1 MPPLDDVSIAGNA
14 VVTTIPGAADE
25 PRVRRSRAAVTGLV
39 LSGGGA
45 RGCYEAGI
53 IKYIRNELPARTRNN
68 ARFEIICGTSVGAIN
83 TCFLAASSH
92 QPEVQGRALAE
103 VWERLRIE
111 GVYQVGLKQL
121 LNLPRFLLGSRGRGE
136 LDDVVGPGRLGGLLN
151 TSPLEALVRRGTR
164 WSLIEDNIQ
173 TGVLKGV
180 CVNATHISSGKTHS
194 FIQTKDGVLPAWST
208 DPSIVPRA
216 VKIGPEHALASAA
229 IPWVFPVV
237 DIGGEVYCDGG
248 LKLNTPIS
256 PAIRL
261 GADRL
266 LVIGLRAKEE
276 PGEEGGMMP
285 NPQDSVE
292 QSPSAAFL
300 LGKILNSFLSD
311 KTEYDLQRLERFN
324 ALIEAGTTA
333 YGEGFQDALGAAL
346 TKTRG
351 QPYRKVDA
359 LFVRPNEDIAAVA
372 VKHLRLGS
380 VVARAGPIVGPLLR
394 RLAGTGG
401 EREGDL
407 LSYLLFDGE
416 YAADLVAMGMRDA
429 DAMRQ
434 QIIDFFAV

>member
-1 MPPLDDVSIAGNA
+1 M
-14 VVTTIPGAADE
+14 E
-25 PRVRRSRAAVTGLV
+25 PVRRRQAALTGLV

-45 RGCYEAGI
+45 RGCYEAGV
-53 IKYIRNELPARTRNN
+53 IKYIRNELPDRTRRQ

-83 TCFLAASSH
+83 TGFLAATSH
-92 QPEVQGRALAE
+92 QPEVQGRALAD
-103 VWERLRIE
+103 VWERLRID
-111 GVYQVGLKQL
+111 GVYQVGLREL
-121 LNLPRFLLGSRGRGE
+121 LNLPRFLFGSRGRGE

-164 WSLIEDNIQ
+164 WSLIDENIQ
-173 TGVLKGV
+173 NGVLAGV
-180 CVNATHISSGKTHS
+180 CVNATHVASGKTHS
-194 FIQTKDGVLPAWST
+194 FVHVKDGKLPPWST
-208 DPSIVPRA
+208 DPSIVARP
-216 VKIGPEHALASAA
+216 VKLGPEHTLASAA
-229 IPWVFPVV
+229 IPWIFPCV
-237 DIGGEVYCDGG
+237 DINGEVYCDGG

-276 PGEEGGMMP
+276 PADGGMTMP
-285 NPQDSVE
+285 VDEPKKDAGRPDAVE

-324 ALIEAGTTA
+324 SLLEAGERA
-333 YGEGFQDALGAAL
+333 YGDGFGASLGAAM
-346 TKTRG
+346 TQARG
-351 QPYRKVDA
+351 QSYRKVEA
-359 LFVRPNEDIAAVA
+359 LMVRPNEDIAAVA
-372 VKHLRLGS
+372 AKHLRLGS
-380 VVARAGPIVGPLLR
+380 VVARAGPVVGPLLR

-416 YAADLVAMGMRDA
+416 YAADLVAMAMRDA

-434 QIIDFFAV
+434 KLIDFFAV

>member
-1 MPPLDDVSIAGNA
+1 M
-14 VVTTIPGAADE
+14 DE
-25 PRVRRSRAAVTGLV
+25 APVRRRQAALTGLV

-45 RGCYEAGI
+45 RGCYEAGV
-53 IKYIRNELPARTRNN
+53 IKYIRNELPARTRAQ

-83 TCFLAASSH
+83 TCFLAATSH
-92 QPEVQGRALAE
+92 QPEVQGRALAD
-103 VWERLRIE
+103 VWERLRID

-121 LNLPRFLLGSRGRGE
+121 LNLPKWLFGSRGRGE
-136 LDDVVGPGRLGGLLN
+136 IDDALGPGRLGGLLN
-151 TSPLEALVRRGTR
+151 TSPLDQLVRRGTR
-164 WSLIEDNIQ
+164 WGLIDENIRS
-173 TGVLKGV
+173 GVLQGV
-180 CVNATHISSGKTHS
+180 CVNATHVASGKTHS
-194 FIQTKDGVLPAWST
+194 FVHVKDGKMPAWST
-208 DPSIVPRA
+208 DPGVVARA

-229 IPWVFPVV
+229 IPWIFPCV
-237 DIGGEVYCDGG
+237 DIEGEVYCDGG

-276 PGEEGGMMP
+276 PGKEGGMMLP
-285 NPQDSVE
+285 TESRAPDAVE

-324 ALIEAGTTA
+324 SLIDAGERA
-333 YGEGFQDALGAAL
+333 YGDGFKEALGASM
-346 TKTRG
+346 TKARG
-351 QPYRKVDA
+351 QSYRKVEA
-359 LFVRPNEDIAAVA
+359 LMVRPNEDIAAVA
-372 VKHLRLGS
+372 SKHLRLGS
-380 VVARAGPIVGPLLR
+380 VVTRAGPIVGPLLR

-416 YAADLVAMGMRDA
+416 YAADLVAMGMRDS

-434 QIIDFFAV
+434 QLIDFFAA

>member
-1 MPPLDDVSIAGNA
+1 VALDDAQPVAQGS
-14 VVTTIPGAADE
+14 PYEE
-25 PRVRRSRAAVTGLV
+25 PKVRRRRAALTGLV

-53 IKYIRNELPARTRNN
+53 IKYIRSELPPRTRSN

-83 TCFLAASSH
+83 TCFLAATSH
-92 QPEVQGRALAE
+92 QPEVQGRALAD

-121 LNLPRFLLGSRGRGE
+121 VNLPRFLFGSRGKGE

-164 WSLIEDNIQ
+164 WSLIDENIQ
-173 TGVLKGV
+173 TGVLHGV
-180 CVNATHISSGKTHS
+180 CVNATHVSSGKTHS
-194 FIQTKDGVLPAWST
+194 FVQAKDGRVPAWST
-208 DPSIVPRA
+208 DPSVEVRA
-216 VKIGPEHALASAA
+216 AKIGPEHALASAA
-229 IPWVFPVV
+229 IPWIFPCV

-276 PGEEGGMMP
+276 PDERGAP
-285 NPQDSVE
+285 SADAVE

-324 ALIEAGTTA
+324 ALLDAGTAA

-346 TKTRG
+346 TKARG

-372 VKHLRLGS
+372 AKHLRLGS

-434 QIIDFFAV
+434 QLIDFFAV

>member
-1 MPPLDDVSIAGNA
+1 MALDDAQPVAQGS
-14 VVTTIPGAADE
+14 PYEE
-25 PRVRRSRAAVTGLV
+25 PKVRRRRAALTGLV

-53 IKYIRNELPARTRNN
+53 IKYIRSELPPRTRSN

-83 TCFLAASSH
+83 TCFLAATSH
-92 QPEVQGRALAE
+92 QPEVQGRALAD

-121 LNLPRFLLGSRGRGE
+121 VNLPRFLFGSRGKGE

-164 WSLIEDNIQ
+164 WSLIDENIQ
-173 TGVLKGV
+173 TGVLHGV
-180 CVNATHISSGKTHS
+180 CVNATHVSSGKTHS
-194 FIQTKDGVLPAWST
+194 FVQAKDGRVPAWST
-208 DPSIVPRA
+208 DPSVEVRA
-216 VKIGPEHALASAA
+216 AKIGPEHALASAA
-229 IPWVFPVV
+229 IPWIFPCV

-276 PGEEGGMMP
+276 PDERGAP
-285 NPQDSVE
+285 SADAVE

-324 ALIEAGTTA
+324 ALLDAGTAA

-346 TKTRG
+346 TKARG

-372 VKHLRLGS
+372 AKHLRLGS

-434 QIIDFFAV
+434 QLIDFFAV